1 MPREYYERLIIND
14 ISPSSSMDSG
24 ALTVKG
30 GISCYENIFLGG
42 HISIRGISIKSPS
55 DATEYDFILP
65 KNIGCKGDVLCS
77 FGRFGT
83 QWVKPTGSGNIV
95 LSNNPSF
102 GGLVNLSKTNINIGT
117 VSDSTTTGALT
128 VTGGISTQNN
138 LNVAGYIGIG
148 DNIKIKSVSSI
159 VYNFTLPS
167 SPGNRGEV
175 LTSGGGSDSP
185 MYWSCMKDLF
195 SKPPVL
201 GSIIPSS
208 ALLTQLSI
216 GSTLTNFPIVV
227 KAKDGDIMSFIN
239 GATRVGTITTD
250 GYSTTYGTTSDHR
263 LKENVRD
270 YTSGIETIMR
280 LRPVTFNYKK
290 NYERIVGFIAHELQ
304 KEVPEAVSGEFDAI
318 NDDGS
323 IRAQMVEYGRL
334 TPYIVSA
341 LQEITEE
348 LIEINKRCQCGRKS
362 KSI

>member
-42 HISIRGISIKSPS
+42 HISIKGISIKSPS
-55 DATEYDFILP
+55 DATEYDFTLP

-77 FGRFGT
+77 FGRLGT
-83 QWVKPTGSGNIV
+83 QWVRPTGSGNIV

-102 GGLVNLSKTNINIGT
+102 GGIVNLSRTNINIST

-128 VTGGISTQNN
+128 VSGGISTQNN

-148 DNIKIKSVSSI
+148 DNIKIKSLSSS
-159 VYNFTLPS
+159 VYNFTLPINS
-167 SPGNRGEV
+167 GNRGEV
-175 LTSGGGSDSP
+175 LTSGGGADSP

-201 GSIIPSS
+201 GSIIPSN
-208 ALLTQLSI
+208 AFLTQLTI
-216 GSTLTNFPIVV
+216 GSSTLTNFPVVV
-227 KAKDGDIMSFIN
+227 KAKDGNIMSFTN
-239 GATRVGTITTD
+239 GSSRVGTITTD
-250 GYSTTYGTTSDHR
+250 GYSTIYGTTSDYR

-270 YTSGIETIMR
+270 YNSGIERIMA

-290 NYERIVGFIAHELQ
+290 NYEKIVGFIAHELQ
-304 KEVPEAVSGEFDAI
+304 KEIPEAVSGEFDDI
-318 NDDGS
+318 NEDGTV
-323 IRAQMVEYGRL
+323 RAQMVEYGRL

-341 LQEITEE
+341 LQEIIEE
-348 LIEINKRCQCGRKS
+348 LIEINKRCHCKD
-362 KSI
+362 